1 MQIQLPT
8 NITKLT
14 PDQYDTAIVIRSAEL
29 EVSRTRFLAACAE
42 SVDQLMGVITH
53 AEAAR
58 AAQGY
63 REAVEA
69 LGHGLADAR
78 RGLLDETDLFHI
90 QQRVIGY
97 GMALYAAPVDAVVII
112 CE

>member
-1 MQIQLPT
+1 MQIELPKD
-8 NITKLT
+8 ITRLT
-14 PDQYDTAIVIRSAEL
+14 PDQYHTAIVIRAAEL
-29 EVSRTRFLAACAE
+29 EVSRTHFVAACSE
-42 SVDQLMGVITH
+42 SVGQPMGVMTH
-53 AEAAR
+53 AEAER

-69 LGHGLADAR
+69 LGYGRADAR
-78 RGLLDETDLFHI
+78 RGLLDETDLFHL

-97 GMALYAAPVDAVVII
+97 GMALYAAPVDAVVI